1 MSSSFFHSVFFFSW
15 FSSTGFSLAPLRIA
29 LSRSSRG
36 LVGEA
41 FSFEEIVGLDFER
54 VRFEDGFP
62 SCIGDESS
70 DGGAGVEGGISGV
83 EPGFSGVSGVE
94 PGFSGVSGVES
105 SFSGVS

>member
-1 MSSSFFHSVFFFSW
+1 MSSSFFHSVFFLSW
-15 FSSTGFSLAPLRIA
+15 FGSTGFSLAPLRIA

-54 VRFEDGFP
+54 VRFEDGLPF
-62 SCIGDESS
+62 CIDGESA
-70 DGGAGVEGGISGV
+70 DGGAEVGG
-83 EPGFSGVSGVE
+83 GVSGVE

-105 SFSGVS
+105 GSSEVS